1 VTASVSSPA
10 AAGGAGSVRPLPRG
24 LWNYYFCEE
33 WRVAASI
40 ERAWT
45 AIRDLE
51 AYPRWWREFVEVK
64 RLNEIPGVGAQVAV
78 HAKAAL
84 PYHMYFTLETVVE
97 ERPRLAVVA
106 VRGDLNGEM
115 RWRLET
121 EGSGTR
127 LIFDESVR
135 TGKLLLNVFAPL
147 FKPLFA
153 WNHRVMMAS
162 GERGLRAYLGAA

>member
-1 VTASVSSPA
+1 MEAN
-10 AAGGAGSVRPLPRG
+10 AGLRSVRSRG
-24 LWNYYFCEE
+24 LWSYYFCEE
-33 WRVAASI
+33 WWVAASVD
-40 ERAWT
+40 RVWA

-51 AYPRWWREFVEVK
+51 AYPRWWKEFVEVK
-64 RLNEIPGVGAQVAV
+64 RLNDLAGVGSQISV

-84 PYHMYFTLETVVE
+84 PYHMYFNLETIIE
-97 ERPRLAVVA
+97 ERPRLAVVK

-121 EGSGTR
+121 DGAGTH

-135 TGKLLLNVFAPL
+135 TGKLLLNVFAPV

-162 GERGLRAYLGAA
+162 GERGLRDYLGRDA

>member
-1 VTASVSSPA
+1 MESN
-10 AAGGAGSVRPLPRG
+10 AGVRAVRSLPRG
-24 LWNYYFCEE
+24 LWNYYFCET
-33 WRVAASI
+33 WRVAAPI
-40 ERAWT
+40 DRVWT

-51 AYPRWWREFVEVK
+51 AYSRWWTEFVEVK
-64 RLNEIPGVGAQVAV
+64 RLNDLDGVGSQVAV

-97 ERPRLAVVA
+97 ERPRLAIVKVW
-106 VRGDLNGEM
+106 GDLDGEM
-115 RWRLET
+115 RWQLET
-121 EGSGTR
+121 DGSGTN

-135 TGKLLLNVFAPL
+135 TGKLLLNMFAPV

-162 GERGLRAYLGAA
+162 GERGLQGYLVQNRRAPLRR

>member
-1 VTASVSSPA
+1 MPEVHAGPSSFAS
-10 AAGGAGSVRPLPRG
+10 LPRG

-33 WRVAASI
+33 WRVAAPV

-51 AYPRWWREFVEVK
+51 AYPRWWNEFVAVE
-64 RLNEIPGVGAQVAV
+64 RLNDLDGVGSRVSV

-84 PYHMYFTLETVVE
+84 PYHMYFNLETIVE
-97 ERPRLAVVA
+97 ERPRLAIVK
-106 VRGDLNGEM
+106 VRGDLIGEM

-121 EGSGTR
+121 DGSGTR

-135 TGKLLLNVFAPL
+135 TGKPLLNVFAPV

-162 GERGLRAYLGAA
+162 GERGLRAYLAGKGAL

>member
-1 VTASVSSPA
+1 MTASLEHPDA
-10 AAGGAGSVRPLPRG
+10 AAGAGMVRPLPRG
-24 LWNYYFCEE
+24 LWNYYLCEE

-40 ERAWT
+40 ERVWT

-64 RLNEIPGVGAQVAV
+64 RVNEVRGVGAVIAV

-115 RWRLET
+115 RWRLEAK
-121 EGSGTR
+121 GVGTH